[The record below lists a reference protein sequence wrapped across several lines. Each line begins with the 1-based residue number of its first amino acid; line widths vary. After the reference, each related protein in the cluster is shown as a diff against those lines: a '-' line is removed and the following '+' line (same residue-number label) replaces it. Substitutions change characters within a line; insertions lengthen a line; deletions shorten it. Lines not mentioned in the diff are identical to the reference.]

1 MQNNCECEQMRA
13 LINGEHSPLLWEH
26 YGCGTCRFESI
37 ISLRLLL
44 LHAQLVP
51 IDSTLPL
58 LFKLNLDFLLKALTT
73 GTWIRRRLKCV
84 KWLMLR
90 KCSAFQIS
98 FFISCSSA
106 HSGLE
111 FKYVSE
117 TLMELVLWTQDVRRS
132 SNDCNGNGNDLEM
145 H

>member
-1 MQNNCECEQMRA
+1 MQMQNICDCEQMRA
-13 LINGEHSPLLWEH
+13 LIKRVHSPLLWEH

-44 LHAQLVP
+44 LHAQLVW
-51 IDSTLPL
+51 IDRTTLL
-58 LFKLNLDFLLKALTT
+58 FLFKLRLLNFLLKILTT
-73 GTWIRRRLKCV
+73 GTWIWRRLKCV
-84 KWLMLR
+84 EWLMLR
-90 KCSAFQIS
+90 KCSAFPIS

-117 TLMELVLWTQDVRRS
+117 TLMELLLWIQDVRRS
-132 SNDCNGNGNDLEM
+132 SKGSNGNGL
-145 H
+145 